1 MFRIHALPA
10 DTFRPLFALDDESL
24 RARHARRVTAD
35 RTPGFPC
42 RVSLADA
49 EPGESL
55 ILVHHLHHD
64 VDSPYRAS
72 GPVFVREGAVEAMP
86 AIGEV
91 PLQLRR
97 RLLSVRGYATAGTAM
112 HAMAVV
118 EGEALAETIASM
130 FADPAI
136 DYLHLHNARPG
147 CYAARATRA

>member
-35 RTPGFPC
+35 LTPGFPC

-72 GPVFVREGAVEAMP
+72 GPVYVREAAMQAMP
-86 AIGEV
+86 APGEV
-91 PLQLRR
+91 PLQLSRR
-97 RLLSVRGYATAGTAM
+97 QLALRGFDAEGTSM
-112 HAMAVV
+112 RAMALV
-118 EGEALAETIASM
+118 EGKALADALATM
-130 FADPAI
+130 FGDAAI
-136 DYLHLHNARPG
+136 DYIHIHNARAG